1 MRNVEM
7 CLPFI
12 DPRLCAWV
20 PPLFY
25 KSLLQGEHS
34 IVLFCHIAIIIS
46 TPPVVSTF
54 MTFSLLVVENLM
66 FGVLFLESIRMLE
79 GNVNI

>member
-1 MRNVEM
+1 M

-12 DPRLCAWV
+12 DPRLFAWV

-25 KSLLQGEHS
+25 KYLLQSVHS
-34 IVLFCHIAIIIS
+34 IVLFCHIAMIIS
-46 TPPVVSTF
+46 TPCSFYVYD
-54 MTFSLLVVENLM
+54 FSLLVVENLM
-66 FGVLFLESIRMLE
+66 FEVLFLEYIRMLE